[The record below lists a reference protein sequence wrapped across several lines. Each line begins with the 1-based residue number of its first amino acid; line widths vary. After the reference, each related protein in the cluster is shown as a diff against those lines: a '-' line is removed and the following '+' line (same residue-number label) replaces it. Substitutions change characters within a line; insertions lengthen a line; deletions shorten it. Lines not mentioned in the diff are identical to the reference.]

1 MAEEPLPPASI
12 SCQELKLTALVIS
25 HAILNLFSEPMK
37 NVIDKTKYFPHPQ
50 WGHISDPATILDV
63 HGRVLVWYLPGIIPP
78 ARVEHLNEI
87 HIPLKDSLV
96 QCSKTRCP
104 SKRKFGHKHVPE
116 EEGNEKFGHGRLM
129 NSPATFQ
136 QAHMRLE
143 DQVYESSSLKEPA
156 VRQWLRDITYAED
169 FWNTI
174 AEISCL
180 ILPKLARRLSL
191 PGSTGWPSIYLG
203 IDVIV
208 NQETPP
214 HQDQA
219 SAPSLLDLVPGTMVF
234 LAGKLLTHSVPK
246 WEKGERI
253 ALAHYMKDAIHN
265 RFGLARPMFTMQKD
279 LLGQW
284 LPWRAEYLNVIL
296 EGEQLAKAGICDQ
309 CEEAEGSVQ
318 GMSCTGVHA
327 WCGPCAVKA
336 HRNLPFHKV
345 QRWNGT
351 HYEPTSLMELG
362 FLWHIGHGGDPFPQ
376 NSSDPD
382 PDESGYMTGEEPPNH
397 RHSDDLAIRRSSQ
410 FQMTIV
416 HTEGIFSHEVSV
428 GNCPGSHPN
437 DWHLDLLRQR
447 LFPASISKPKTA
459 FTFAVLDHFLID
471 ALECKT
477 SAMSFYQKLK
487 RFTNNA
493 FPERDRYRELM
504 RVSQLW
510 RDLKDRKSFGFGHDM
525 EQDPGDGGLALF
537 CPACP
542 QPGVNLPA
550 DWKVC
555 YDRDTIMRQY
565 VIDGNFTAQHMKMN
579 KPELD
584 VALSDGKGY
593 MVAEVPYQ
601 SHLKQSLDSKE
612 RSTCSNH
619 RAINAANINKS
630 NLQSTGIGATAC
642 AQHGCFVPHSVVDFQ
657 KGEREH
663 HKSLVIYDVGCQW
676 SINFRSRVK
685 NSPSLLLPPALEI
698 VPAVGKFHLAAHKL
712 SCFPRYSLNFIKG
725 AGHLDR
731 EILETLWAPFNKISP
746 TARSMTQAHRQE
758 VYDDHMRDSNWK
770 KLVGMGKFSFFLEG
784 MWESDALRAEA
795 DRGEALDIYLLKGD
809 KAPTFQEV
817 WLQLMT
823 NPKSPSGNVG
833 SVAWLAEGISI
844 EDSQM
849 ILHSDDDDEGD
860 WETPEEE
867 VEGLASELMSIWMP
881 SAIGAAKLTEL
892 GLHDLLTE
900 ERELRIGQTNDC
912 LDQLRTDLGNK
923 AMTANSTREGTRT
936 KKEIQKVVARVT
948 KHVRS
953 YQRARQAILRL
964 DPDGN
969 MAEKYQEI
977 LPEDLAVSKEVTEE
991 NRFGQGTS
999 KLAWFWVIDGE
1010 KSQLNVE
1017 AGGLMEEFY
1026 RINWLKARARRDR
1039 WKEVSLVRHEMLWTG
1054 LWFEYHKKMWEQRAL
1069 QSTEP
1074 GKEAY
1079 ANKQM
1084 GLWSDF
1090 ASKARLMFHGLGG
1103 GTGVNGKYV
1112 QTKWAMPKSGMADIL
1127 STTCLN
1133 KKSTL
1138 KSFPPMWEGTKKP
1151 RGNSQLRNEILAEV
1165 KSEILKHEP
1174 EDSVGL
1180 PPHLRVTHLRKSWAE
1195 SCEGEDA
1202 REEKAHPTKAG
1213 DYKKAFMAFT
1223 AVQRIFKEEMDV
1235 YDRERRDTKDPKTI
1249 GQRNRIIQQWW
1260 ESVSDERKA
1269 EAGRAVEKW
1278 NKLAHEAGEGQIKMA
1293 VFETAPADGKKAFTQ
1308 FSESSKDWVL
1318 NGENSLTDYLLTAPV
1333 EDDSA
1338 EKHEVEISLDED
1350 GNPEMP
1356 TWVGQRLKVQQN
1368 LARAVFQ
1375 AAYVWGIAKFMK
1387 NPKARVPWG
1396 LLIESPMEYLD
1407 SHSIPEGFMM
1417 KDPSKWTKADLQ
1429 LFWNHWQ
1436 TLEAEEKVIVSFIS
1450 CKKEDAPL
1458 SRQFDRRPVV
1468 GSSKKREWMDPE
1480 DDSEEEVG
1488 EEGVHLGQMMKSGE
1502 VVNKGWKQLWMC
1514 RTRPLKS
1521 VALHGMLARTASN
1534 I

>member
-1 MAEEPLPPASI
+1 MSIVIVVIMSVVIVIVCTVIVLSVGVIVASMGIIVASVIVVASVVIIVASVVVIIASIVIIIASIVVACVIFLPDVLVLIGFQCDSRSSPSATCRLQLHKARVVSPLPALHLAS
-12 SCQELKLTALVIS
+12 ALWIWWD
-25 HAILNLFSEPMK
+25 F
-37 NVIDKTKYFPHPQ
+37 
-50 WGHISDPATILDV
+50 
-63 HGRVLVWYLPGIIPP
+63 
-78 ARVEHLNEI
+78 EHLNEI

-96 QCSKTRCP
+96 QCSKTGHP
-104 SKRKFGHKHVPE
+104 SRRRFGHKHVPE
-116 EEGNEKFGHGRLM
+116 EDGNEKFGHGRLM

-143 DQVYESSSLKEPA
+143 DQVYESSSLKKPA
-156 VRQWLRDITYAED
+156 EA
-169 FWNTI
+169 
-174 AEISCL
+174 ISAKQHWVTTQPPC
-180 ILPKLARRLSL
+180 PAR
-191 PGSTGWPSIYLG
+191 WPSIYLG
-203 IDVIV
+203 IDFIV

-265 RFGLARPMFTMQKD
+265 RFGLARPMFTWQKD
-279 LLGQW
+279 LLGSEFMSENCTSRALPMFHIDPEEHALKKPTKTRRGKLTHKEVDARHLYLQSGSLPSTPQTPRTMGSSQNLNFSDFPNSLDIPNSDWNDADEPPQSRRHTKSQNDFVRQW
-284 LPWRAEYLNVIL
+284 L
-296 EGEQLAKAGICDQ
+296 D
-309 CEEAEGSVQ
+309 
-318 GMSCTGVHA
+318 
-327 WCGPCAVKA
+327 PCP
-336 HRNLPFHKV
+336 R
-345 QRWNGT
+345 
-351 HYEPTSLMELG
+351 
-362 FLWHIGHGGDPFPQ
+362 

-397 RHSDDLAIRRSSQ
+397 RRSSQ

-428 GNCPGSHPN
+428 CNCPGSHPN
-437 DWHLDLLRQR
+437 DWHLDFLRQR
-447 LFPASISKPKTA
+447 LFPASISNPKTA

-510 RDLKDRKSFGFGHDM
+510 RDLKHRKWFGFGHDM

-630 NLQSTGIGATAC
+630 NLQSTGIGAIAC

-657 KGEREH
+657 KGERYMNTDYSICNALRYPSESIT
-663 HKSLVIYDVGCQW
+663 KALVIYDVGCQC

-685 NSPSLLLPPALEI
+685 NSPSLLHPPALEI

-746 TARSMTQAHRQE
+746 TARSMTQAHKQE

-770 KLVGMGKFSFFLEG
+770 KLVGMGKFFFSWRGCKFMPNITVPSLLKKYKNSNKCLED
-784 MWESDALRAEA
+784 MNEAYEQLTAVLDPYKVARWESGALRAEA

-809 KAPTFQEV
+809 RAPTFQEV
-817 WLQLMT
+817 WLQLMK

-833 SVAWLAEGISI
+833 LVAWLAEGISI
-844 EDSQM
+844 EDSQDQLRSEIQQLPSPM
-849 ILHSDDDDEGD
+849 STRQEVKISEKRQRLSTRIEKFHSNCQAFCKGLDIDGTF
-860 WETPEEE
+860 TPQDGPAFF
-867 VEGLASELMSIWMP
+867 EGLALELMSIWMP
-881 SAIGAAKLTEL
+881 SSIGAAKLTEL
-892 GLHDLLTE
+892 GLHDLLKE
-900 ERELRIGQTNDC
+900 ERELRIRQANDC

-923 AMTANSTREGTRT
+923 AMLYRQNFRTANSTREGTRT
-936 KKEIQKVVARVT
+936 KKEIQKVVARVN

-1010 KSQLNVE
+1010 KTQLNVE

-1039 WKEVSLVRHEMLWTG
+1039 WKEEVSLVRHEMLWTG

-1079 ANKQM
+1079 ANK
-1084 GLWSDF
+1084 
-1090 ASKARLMFHGLGG
+1090 
-1103 GTGVNGKYV
+1103 
-1112 QTKWAMPKSGMADIL
+1112 AD
-1127 STTCLN
+1127 
-1133 KKSTL
+1133 
-1138 KSFPPMWEGTKKP
+1138 G
-1151 RGNSQLRNEILAEV
+1151 
-1165 KSEILKHEP
+1165 
-1174 EDSVGL
+1174 
-1180 PPHLRVTHLRKSWAE
+1180 
-1195 SCEGEDA
+1195 
-1202 REEKAHPTKAG
+1202 
-1213 DYKKAFMAFT
+1213 
-1223 AVQRIFKEEMDV
+1223 
-1235 YDRERRDTKDPKTI
+1235 
-1249 GQRNRIIQQWW
+1249 
-1260 ESVSDERKA
+1260 
-1269 EAGRAVEKW
+1269 AVE
-1278 NKLAHEAGEGQIKMA
+1278 
-1293 VFETAPADGKKAFTQ
+1293 
-1308 FSESSKDWVL
+1308 
-1318 NGENSLTDYLLTAPV
+1318 
-1333 EDDSA
+1333 
-1338 EKHEVEISLDED
+1338 
-1350 GNPEMP
+1350 
-1356 TWVGQRLKVQQN
+1356 
-1368 LARAVFQ
+1368 
-1375 AAYVWGIAKFMK
+1375 
-1387 NPKARVPWG
+1387 
-1396 LLIESPMEYLD
+1396 
-1407 SHSIPEGFMM
+1407 
-1417 KDPSKWTKADLQ
+1417 
-1429 LFWNHWQ
+1429 
-1436 TLEAEEKVIVSFIS
+1436 
-1450 CKKEDAPL
+1450 
-1458 SRQFDRRPVV
+1458 
-1468 GSSKKREWMDPE
+1468 
-1480 DDSEEEVG
+1480 
-1488 EEGVHLGQMMKSGE
+1488 
-1502 VVNKGWKQLWMC
+1502 
-1514 RTRPLKS
+1514 
-1521 VALHGMLARTASN
+1521 
-1534 I
+1534 

>member
-1 MAEEPLPPASI
+1 MNAASATDQALSALVHHTLSSVLGGARLSASAVIQRYDLQKPRLRVRSQLTKLQRHMAEEPLPPASI

-25 HAILNLFSEPMK
+25 HAILNPWEDVTEWDVDRFAEPMK
-37 NVIDKTKYFPHPQ
+37 NVIDETKYFPHPQ

-78 ARVEHLNEI
+78 ARVEHLNEV
-87 HIPLKDSLV
+87 HIPLEDSLV
-96 QCSKTRCP
+96 QCSKTGGP
-104 SKRKFGHKHVPE
+104 SERRFGHKHVPE
-116 EEGNEKFGHGRLM
+116 EDGNEKFGHGRLM

-136 QAHMRLE
+136 QAHMEYFWRLIDPQRLE
-143 DQVYESSSLKEPA
+143 DQVYESSSLKKPA

-169 FWNTI
+169 FWNSI
-174 AEISCL
+174 AEIG
-180 ILPKLARRLSL
+180 LPDLAQVGKEAISAKQHWVTTQPPCPVR
-191 PGSTGWPSIYLG
+191 WPSIYLG

-265 RFGLARPMFTMQKD
+265 RFGLARPIGALYTFEPTKTRREKLTHKEVDARHLYLPSGSPPSTPQTPRTMASSQTLNYSDFPNSLDIPNSDWNDADD
-279 LLGQW
+279 LPQSRREW

-296 EGEQLAKAGICDQ
+296 EGEQLAKAGI
-309 CEEAEGSVQ
+309 
-318 GMSCTGVHA
+318 
-327 WCGPCAVKA
+327 
-336 HRNLPFHKV
+336 
-345 QRWNGT
+345 
-351 HYEPTSLMELG
+351 Y
-362 FLWHIGHGGDPFPQ
+362 
-376 NSSDPD
+376 PD

-397 RHSDDLAIRRSSQ
+397 RHSDDLAIRRSSR

-416 HTEGIFSHEVSV
+416 HTEGIFSHEVS
-428 GNCPGSHPN
+428 
-437 DWHLDLLRQR
+437 R
-447 LFPASISKPKTA
+447 LFTASISKPKTA
-459 FTFAVLDHFLID
+459 FTFTVLDHFLID

-504 RVSQLW
+504 RVCWLW
-510 RDLKDRKSFGFGHDM
+510 RDLKHRKWFGFGHDM

-565 VIDGNFTAQHMKMN
+565 VIHGNFTAQHMKMN

-612 RSTCSNH
+612 IFR
-619 RAINAANINKS
+619 
-630 NLQSTGIGATAC
+630 
-642 AQHGCFVPHSVVDFQ
+642 
-657 KGEREH
+657 KGRESIT
-663 HKSLVIYDVGCQW
+663 KALVIYDVGCQW
-676 SINFRSRVK
+676 SINFTTRVK

-725 AGHLDR
+725 AGHLDK
-731 EILETLWAPFNKISP
+731 EILETLLAPFNKISP
-746 TARSMTQAHRQE
+746 TARSMTWAHRKE

-770 KLVGMGKFSFFLEG
+770 KGCKFMPNITVPSLLKKYKNSNKCLEE
-784 MWESDALRAEA
+784 MNEAYEQLTAVLDPDKVARWESDALGAEA

-809 KAPTFQEV
+809 KAPTFQDV
-817 WLQLMT
+817 WLQLMK

-833 SVAWLAEGISI
+833 LVAWLAEGISI
-844 EDSQM
+844 EDSQ
-849 ILHSDDDDEGD
+849 IEKFHSNGQAFCKGLDIDGTFTPQDDPAFCGSDEEEHEDREFWDDDEGD
-860 WETPEEE
+860 WEAPEGE
-867 VEGLASELMSIWMP
+867 VEGLALELMSIWMP
-881 SAIGAAKLTEL
+881 SSIGAGKLTEL
-892 GLHDLLTE
+892 GLHDLLKE
-900 ERELRIGQTNDC
+900 ERELRIGQANDC

-923 AMTANSTREGTRT
+923 AMLEGTRT
-936 KKEIQKVVARVT
+936 KKEIQKVVARVN

-1026 RINWLKARARRDR
+1026 RINWLKARARSHR
-1039 WKEVSLVRHEMLWTG
+1039 WKEEVSLVRHELLWTG

-1069 QSTEP
+1069 QLTEP

-1090 ASKARLMFHGLGG
+1090 ASKARLMFHG
-1103 GTGVNGKYV
+1103 K
-1112 QTKWAMPKSGMADIL
+1112 Q
-1127 STTCLN
+1127 
-1133 KKSTL
+1133 
-1138 KSFPPMWEGTKKP
+1138 
-1151 RGNSQLRNEILAEV
+1151 
-1165 KSEILKHEP
+1165 
-1174 EDSVGL
+1174 
-1180 PPHLRVTHLRKSWAE
+1180 
-1195 SCEGEDA
+1195 
-1202 REEKAHPTKAG
+1202 
-1213 DYKKAFMAFT
+1213 
-1223 AVQRIFKEEMDV
+1223 MD
-1235 YDRERRDTKDPKTI
+1235 
-1249 GQRNRIIQQWW
+1249 
-1260 ESVSDERKA
+1260 
-1269 EAGRAVEKW
+1269 
-1278 NKLAHEAGEGQIKMA
+1278 
-1293 VFETAPADGKKAFTQ
+1293 
-1308 FSESSKDWVL
+1308 
-1318 NGENSLTDYLLTAPV
+1318 
-1333 EDDSA
+1333 
-1338 EKHEVEISLDED
+1338 
-1350 GNPEMP
+1350 
-1356 TWVGQRLKVQQN
+1356 
-1368 LARAVFQ
+1368 
-1375 AAYVWGIAKFMK
+1375 GI
-1387 NPKARVPWG
+1387 
-1396 LLIESPMEYLD
+1396 
-1407 SHSIPEGFMM
+1407 
-1417 KDPSKWTKADLQ
+1417 
-1429 LFWNHWQ
+1429 
-1436 TLEAEEKVIVSFIS
+1436 
-1450 CKKEDAPL
+1450 
-1458 SRQFDRRPVV
+1458 
-1468 GSSKKREWMDPE
+1468 
-1480 DDSEEEVG
+1480 
-1488 EEGVHLGQMMKSGE
+1488 
-1502 VVNKGWKQLWMC
+1502 
-1514 RTRPLKS
+1514 
-1521 VALHGMLARTASN
+1521 
-1534 I
+1534 